1 MSKTIVALFDEKA
14 AAEQARKDL
23 IRTGLK
29 NDGIQVE
36 DSSTGDLNTRLHKLR
51 NIGMPERHAEAYCEG
66 LRRGG
71 GLLIANV
78 EDTNVAMARQILQRE
93 GAINVDQK
101 IREWE
106 QSGWTGF
113 SDKSHPT
120 GRDANASTGVP
131 RRSNVSSPG
140 SSRPTTSASEIDAM
154 RAKDVDTDQ
163 IKRDEM
169 RQAAQS
175 GHGSSDMAR
184 PDSSR
189 SADLRDRDG
198 VTIPV
203 VEEDISIGKREVEQ
217 GGVRVNQRVTE
228 KPVEDSINLRE
239 EHVNVERKKV
249 DRPVSN
255 ADRIHMKD
263 ETIEVTEHREEP
275 VIHKE
280 ARVKEE
286 IKLNKTTDQHTE
298 TVRDTVRSTEVD
310 VEKIDGDISSDRNR
324 TKRNR

>member
-1 MSKTIVALFDEKA
+1 MQKTIVALFHEKS

-36 DSSTGDLNTRLHKLR
+36 DSSSGDLNSRLHRLK

-78 EDTNVAMARQILQRE
+78 EDTNVAMARQILQRD

-113 SDKSHPT
+113 SSKPHPM
-120 GRDANASTGVP
+120 GRDANTGAGVS

-154 RAKDVDTDQ
+154 PARDVDSDQ
-163 IKRDEM
+163 VNRDDL
-169 RQAAQS
+169 RQSAQTRR
-175 GHGSSDMAR
+175 GSSDMAR
-184 PDSSR
+184 PDTSR

-203 VEEDISIGKREVEQ
+203 VEEDLNIGKREVEQ
-217 GGVRVNQRVTE
+217 GGVRINQRVTE

-249 DRPVSN
+249 DRPISN
-255 ADRIHMKD
+255 ADMAHMKD

-286 IKLNKTTDQHTE
+286 IRVNRTADQHTE

-310 VEKIDGDISSDRNR
+310 VEKIDSDINPDRR
-324 TKRNR
+324 RMKRNP